1 MMIGYKAFNNGLTCR
16 GFKYEI
22 GQTYEMDEKPE
33 ACKRGFHFCKSIA
46 DTCKYYDMSDDTR
59 ICRIEAIGDIDTD
72 DDIKYCTNKI
82 KILEE
87 VSEEWYKKGNS
98 TASSTGYCN
107 TGYCNTG
114 YCNTGN
120 RNTGYCNTGD
130 CNTGYCNTGDW
141 NTGCFNT
148 DEQKIKLFNKQSD
161 WGYRDWWNSDARYLL
176 NNIPKNVVEWIDEKD
191 MTDEEKTGNPTYETT
206 GGYLKVL
213 DESEC
218 CQIWWDGLSKEERE
232 VIKNIPNFDNKIFE
246 EITGIKMNKKEI

>member
-1 MMIGYKAFNNGLTCR
+1 MMIGYKAFNNGLICR

-22 GQTYEMDEKPE
+22 GQKYEMDEKQE

-46 DTCKYYDMSDDTR
+46 DTYKYYDMSDDTR

-107 TGYCNTG
+107 TGD
-114 YCNTGN
+114 
-120 RNTGYCNTGD
+120 RNTGD
-130 CNTGYCNTGDW
+130 WNTGDW

-161 WGYRDWWNSDARYLL
+161 WYYRDWRNSDARYLL

-218 CQIWWDGLSKEERE
+218 CQIWWDGLSKEDRE

-246 EITGIKMNKKEI
+246 EITGIKMNREI